1 MERLRRNLK
10 THNERKRRVFYLI
23 QDKNRERER
32 ERQCPNSRP
41 TIFLVYLKST
51 IFLFRVP
58 RTLTTNYL
66 LLANLPPLLPC
77 KRVRDELVNLRSE
90 SSSSAKVLA
99 GKWKRRKMFD
109 PSTSPSSARANIN
122 LSIREE
128 EEDCVRIWLSWF
140 QCRTLFLGT
149 RVQHISLF
157 REFQPLFT
165 DIAKYFPPPMD
176 LVSGSGVTRDARKR
190 KVEVLLS
197 GEEFEEADW
206 LQSRKWIS
214 ANRQFQFFF
223 FTLDRSRRA
232 LSLEMIKS

>member
-1 MERLRRNLK
+1 MREKEESSILSK
-10 THNERKRRVFYLI
+10 IKIE
-23 QDKNRERER
+23 RERER

-109 PSTSPSSARANIN
+109 PSTFPSSARANIN

-128 EEDCVRIWLSWF
+128 EEDCVRIWFSRF
-140 QCRTLFLGT
+140 QCRALFLGT
-149 RVQHISLF
+149 RVQHISSLSF
-157 REFQPLFT
+157 ESSNRETLFT

-214 ANRQFQFFF
+214 ANQQFQFFF
-223 FTLDRSRRA
+223 FYSGSISSCFVTRND
-232 LSLEMIKS
+232 

>member
-1 MERLRRNLK
+1 
-10 THNERKRRVFYLI
+10 
-23 QDKNRERER
+23 
-32 ERQCPNSRP
+32 
-41 TIFLVYLKST
+41 
-51 IFLFRVP
+51 
-58 RTLTTNYL
+58 
-66 LLANLPPLLPC
+66 
-77 KRVRDELVNLRSE
+77 
-90 SSSSAKVLA
+90 
-99 GKWKRRKMFD
+99 MFD

-128 EEDCVRIWLSWF
+128 EEDCVRIWLSRS
-140 QCRTLFLGT
+140 QCRALFLGT
-149 RVQHISLF
+149 RVQHISSLSF
-157 REFQPLFT
+157 ESSNRETLFT

-223 FTLDRSRRA
+223 FLLWIDLVVLCHSKWLNRNLLGDVRRRVVA
-232 LSLEMIKS
+232 PTRKFGADSTKSADLSLIDLWGGGGEAGWYSSRCVGCLAISADIKFFRLCRDSTSH

>member
-1 MERLRRNLK
+1 
-10 THNERKRRVFYLI
+10 
-23 QDKNRERER
+23 
-32 ERQCPNSRP
+32 
-41 TIFLVYLKST
+41 
-51 IFLFRVP
+51 
-58 RTLTTNYL
+58 
-66 LLANLPPLLPC
+66 
-77 KRVRDELVNLRSE
+77 
-90 SSSSAKVLA
+90 
-99 GKWKRRKMFD
+99 MFD

-122 LSIREE
+122 LSIKEE

-214 ANRQFQFFF
+214 ANQQFQFFF
-223 FTLDRSRRA
+223 FLLWIDLVVLCHSKWLNRNLLGDVRRRVVAPTRKFGADSTKSADRSVRRRGEA
-232 LSLEMIKS
+232 GWYSSRCVGCLAISADIKFFRLCRDSTSH